1 MLKTEIEVFEKLQN
15 QISNIEQKLREAADY
30 HDIRDNQL
38 EEVDKLLTEVDR
50 EVLLPLG
57 EKLVNFQTN
66 LMDTSDENEKAIR
79 SNETLKLIENFVEK
93 AEKVLQVEVSEVTS
107 LQNKVDSF
115 SVGED
120 EEVSPKSRE
129 RHVSY
134 ATYKSSQMIREHLK
148 LHKYPERNE
157 TLVSRLSWAHLQPWV
172 VPAIPVVVLVALVLG
187 LVAWRCSCRSR
198 GSSDLQ

>member
-1 MLKTEIEVFEKLQN
+1 MVI
-15 QISNIEQKLREAADY
+15 
-30 HDIRDNQL
+30 
-38 EEVDKLLTEVDR
+38 
-50 EVLLPLG
+50 P
-57 EKLVNFQTN
+57 
-66 LMDTSDENEKAIR
+66 SDENEKAIR

-120 EEVSPKSRE
+120 EEVSPESSE
-129 RHVSY
+129 RHVNY

-148 LHKYPERNE
+148 LHKSPERNV
-157 TLVSRLSWAHLQPWV
+157 TQVPRLSWAWAHLQPWV
-172 VPAIPVVVLVALVLG
+172 VPAIPVVVLLALVLG

-198 GSSDLQ
+198 GSGDLQIVPQKVSSEGS